1 MSTSSPRT
9 KANRANALRST
20 GPATPEGKQRSASN
34 ALRHGLT
41 SQKPVL
47 PTEDPEG
54 HRKFCEEFIA
64 DLKPKGALERQLS
77 QTMADIQWR
86 LNRCRTIEQA
96 ILAFE
101 PGPAQIDSLNKFSL
115 YEHRLSRNFQ
125 ATLKQFLQLKAGRIE
140 REEQQLK
147 DAAKVL
153 KHLRSKQIPYDPA
166 DDGFV
171 FSIAEVDQYMRRTD
185 HVEDACQASM
195 MHFNRRFFGAAAGA
209 NPTLY

>member
-1 MSTSSPRT
+1 MSASAART
-9 KANRANALRST
+9 EANRANAQFST
-20 GPATPEGKQRSASN
+20 GPRTGEGKQRSASN

-47 PTEDPEG
+47 PTEDLEA
-54 HRKFCEEFIA
+54 HRRFCEEFIA
-64 DLKPKGALERQLS
+64 DLKPNGALEHQLA
-77 QTMADIQWR
+77 QNMADIQWR
-86 LNRCRTIEQA
+86 LNRCRAIEQA

-125 ATLKQFLQLKAGRIE
+125 AALKQFLELKAERIE

-153 KHLRSKQIPYDPA
+153 KHLRSKQISYNPA

-171 FSIAEVDQYMRRTD
+171 FSTEEVEQYVRRTD
-185 HVEDACQASM
+185 HVEDACQANM
-195 MHFNRRFFGAAAGA
+195 MKFNRAFFGR
-209 NPTLY
+209 NMT